1 MGWIPILGQIA
12 LLGYGM
18 EWARLTAWGVDS
30 APKQRG
36 VDYGKVLSTGGRAF
50 LVTISM
56 GIVVALILQVV
67 FPGSLYLLVSG
78 LTGGNAVSTM
88 LAVTSGATFSL
99 FTIFA
104 SGLMGSFLQAAS
116 LRSTLYDSFSAGW
129 RLDRLFQMIG
139 RDFGGFLHTFGVV
152 FIGGLSRAPMRSSSR
167 LFAVWLPWH
176 LMSATAFMGIS
187 GSYMSGWHFILER
200 LLQIGAGPLLLFLLC
215 VIALTF
221 IGGVIST
228 AMSLVSMNAMGQ
240 WFCRFDVD
248 RWGVSG
254 DPLPADVPH
263 RDGYAS
269 GVQSAPVPPVTPAG
283 ATNTDFVTE
292 PSTSVPAEPSA
303 HAAQEPAASP
313 VEPSTPQAD
322 PVTPLSEDADIP
334 VDPVVPLDAEEGS
347 CPSSDA
353 ASCTDSSG
361 ESEQGSAEDSKEPI
375 LLGPITSDDEA
386 EDK

>member
-1 MGWIPILGQIA
+1 M
-12 LLGYGM
+12 
-18 EWARLTAWGVDS
+18 
-30 APKQRG
+30 
-36 VDYGKVLSTGGRAF
+36 
-50 LVTISM
+50 
-56 GIVVALILQVV
+56 
-67 FPGSLYLLVSG
+67 
-78 LTGGNAVSTM
+78 
-88 LAVTSGATFSL
+88 
-99 FTIFA
+99 
-104 SGLMGSFLQAAS
+104 
-116 LRSTLYDSFSAGW
+116 
-129 RLDRLFQMIG
+129 
-139 RDFGGFLHTFGVV
+139 
-152 FIGGLSRAPMRSSSR
+152 
-167 LFAVWLPWH
+167 
-176 LMSATAFMGIS
+176 
-187 GSYMSGWHFILER
+187 
-200 LLQIGAGPLLLFLLC
+200 
-215 VIALTF
+215 
-221 IGGVIST
+221 
-228 AMSLVSMNAMGQ
+228 
-240 WFCRFDVD
+240 D

-334 VDPVVPLDAEEGS
+334 VD
-347 CPSSDA
+347 A